1 MEVRLYPQRSK
12 HLTLV
17 KKEQISKLSYTEF
30 LLLLLILLKLILL
43 SAVEW
48 KLEKQ
53 DVTIIINQLHLKR
66 LPSENLI
73 MLRRQNAFL

>member
-1 MEVRLYPQRSK
+1 
-12 HLTLV
+12 
-17 KKEQISKLSYTEF
+17 LSYTEF

-73 MLRRQNAFL
+73 MLRRQNAFQ